1 MPPPDDVLELLLAH
15 DGVQLDYD
23 DCIGVTYDQVHED
36 PEGAI
41 GEIVARFHAVEARCD
56 RVLVIGSDYT
66 DVGNPSELSF
76 NARIAA
82 NHGESFG
89 LGGECWMRFNL
100 ATPSARI
107 HEAVARL
114 RDAFKDLQ

>member
-1 MPPPDDVLELLLAH
+1 MRQMPAQRTDE
-15 DGVQLDYD
+15 
-23 DCIGVTYDQVHED
+23 DCMVRED
-36 PEGAI
+36 PDAAI
-41 GEIVARFHAVEARCD
+41 AEIVNRFHAVSDKCD
-56 RVLVIGSDYT
+56 FVLVLGSDYT
-66 DVGNPSELSF
+66 DVTTPTELSF